1 MVAVHAIIVGM
12 YLRTTRRRNKD
23 GSVVRYYALAENV
36 RHPEKGHVEARVV
49 HSFGRADRLDRAAL
63 ERLVRSIRRVLD
75 DADGGAPMPAP
86 AADREGRA
94 GAIEIEAGFALG
106 VVHVVEQ
113 LWDRLGIGR
122 AIAARLAAQGL
133 QAPHGAALLAMAAQR
148 LDRPGSKLACHERW
162 LERVWLPAAEGLA
175 LDQLY
180 RALDVLAEHGDA
192 IEEAVFWQSVDLFK
206 LDVDLVFYDAT
217 TAWFECD
224 DGDTAGHAWRGL
236 SFAPLRKR
244 GHSKEGR
251 DNDPQVIV
259 ALAVTR
265 DGMPVRSWVLPGD
278 TADVTTVE
286 RIKDDLRRM
295 RLGRALFVGDAGLY
309 AKANLAELSRGAGRY
324 ILATPIGRVKEIRD
338 EVLRRPGRYAEVAPN
353 LRAKEVIIGR
363 GERRRRYILCLNA
376 EEAARQRHHREEI
389 LEVLRVELDALRA
402 DHPKAACRLVA
413 SKRFGPYLS
422 QDDQGRPYI
431 DRAKVRRAEQL
442 DGKFVL
448 TTNDDTL
455 SAADI
460 ALGYKGMWI
469 IEACFRKMKTTG
481 LGIRPMFHWTPRR
494 IVAHVKLCVLALM
507 IQRAAEI
514 AAEAPWSR
522 LVDVLGRL
530 QAVRYTAEGA
540 TIVQASRIT
549 PELAAILNKLDVP
562 RPKPILAVG

>member
-1 MVAVHAIIVGM
+1 M
-12 YLRTTRRRNKD
+12 YLRTTQRRNKD
-23 GSVVRYYALAENV
+23 GSIVRYYALAENV
-36 RHPEKGHVEARVV
+36 RHPEKGHVEARIV

-75 DADGGAPMPAP
+75 AAAGEPVADGRGG
-86 AADREGRA
+86 DRR
-94 GAIEIEAGFALG
+94 IEIEASFELG
-106 VVHVVEQ
+106 VVHVVTE
-113 LWDRLGIGR
+113 LWARLGIGE
-122 AIAARLAAQGL
+122 AIQARLTAQDL
-133 QAPHGAALLAMAAQR
+133 RAPHEAALLAMTAQR
-148 LDRPGSKLACHERW
+148 LARPGSKLACHARW
-162 LERVWLPAAEGLA
+162 LERVWLPAARNLA

-180 RALDVLAEHGDA
+180 RALDILAEHGDA
-192 IEEAVFWQSVDLFK
+192 IEEEVFWRSVDLFK

-224 DGDTAGHAWRGL
+224 EGDVAAENWRGL
-236 SFAPLRKR
+236 TFAPLRKR

-265 DGMPVRSWVLPGD
+265 DGMPVRSWVLPGN

-286 RIKDDLRRM
+286 RIKEELRQM

-309 AKANLAELSRGAGRY
+309 ARANLAELSRGAGRY
-324 ILATPIGRVKEIRD
+324 ILATPIGRAKEIKD
-338 EVLRRPGRYAEVAPN
+338 DVLRRPGRYTEITPT
-353 LRAKEVIIGR
+353 LRAKEVIVGD
-363 GERRRRYILCLNA
+363 GERRRRYILCLNIEKA
-376 EEAARQRHHREEI
+376 ERQKRHRNEI
-389 LEVLRVELDALRA
+389 LAVLQLELDRVAS

-413 SKRFGPYLS
+413 SRRFGPYLS
-422 QDDQGRPYI
+422 LDDQGRPFI
-431 DRAKVRRAEQL
+431 DRDKVQRAEQL

-514 AAEAPWSR
+514 AAGMPWSQ
-522 LVDVLGRL
+522 LVDILERL
-530 QAVRYTAEGA
+530 KAVRYSAQGK
-540 TIVQASRIT
+540 TIVQASRISS
-549 PELAAILNKLDVP
+549 ELALILKKLDI
-562 RPKPILAVG
+562 PKPKTILAVG

>member
-1 MVAVHAIIVGM
+1 M
-12 YLRTTRRRNKD
+12 YLRTTQRRNRD
-23 GSVVRYYALAENV
+23 GSIVRYYALAENV
-36 RHPEKGHVEARVV
+36 RHPEKGHVEAKVV

-75 DADGGAPMPAP
+75 ADGSAPV
-86 AADREGRA
+86 ADATGRER
-94 GAIEIEAGFALG
+94 AIEIEASFELG

-113 LWDRLGIGR
+113 LWARLGIGQ
-122 AIAARLAAQGL
+122 AIAARTAADER
-133 QAPHGAALLAMAAQR
+133 QAPHDAALLAMAAQR
-148 LDRPGSKLACHERW
+148 LARPGSKLACHERW
-162 LERVWLPAAEGLA
+162 LDRVWLPAARGLA

-180 RALDVLAEHGDA
+180 RALDLLAEHGDA
-192 IEEAVFWQSVDLFK
+192 IEAEVFWHSADLFK

-224 DGDTAGHAWRGL
+224 DEDVVPETWRGL
-236 SFAPLRKR
+236 TFEPLRKR

-251 DNDPQVIV
+251 DNDPQVII

-278 TADVTTVE
+278 TADVTTVQ
-286 RIKDDLRRM
+286 RIKDDLRQM

-309 AKANLAELSRGAGRY
+309 AKANLAELGRGAGRY
-324 ILATPIGRVKEIRD
+324 ILATPIGRVKEIKD
-338 EVLRRPGRYAEVAPN
+338 EVLSRPGRYAEITPN
-353 LRAKEVIIGR
+353 LRAKEVIVGQ
-363 GERRRRYILCLNA
+363 GERRRRYILCLNN
-376 EEAARQRHHREEI
+376 EEAERERRHRQEI
-389 LEVLRVELDALRA
+389 LELLQLELDRLGS

-422 QDDQGRPYI
+422 LDHQGRPYV

-469 IEACFRKMKTTG
+469 IEACFRRLKTTG

-494 IVAHVKLCVLALM
+494 IVAHVRLCVLALM
-507 IQRAAEI
+507 IQRAAEL
-514 AAEAPWSR
+514 ATDVPWSR
-522 LVDVLGRL
+522 LADVLERL
-530 QAVRYTAEGA
+530 KAVRYTAEGE
-540 TIVQASRIT
+540 TIVQASRIS
-549 PELAAILNKLDVP
+549 PELGAILKKLDISA
-562 RPKPILAVG
+562 PKPILAVG

>member
-1 MVAVHAIIVGM
+1 M
-12 YLRTTRRRNKD
+12 YLRTTQRRNKD
-23 GSVVRYYALAENV
+23 GSIVRYYALAENV
-36 RHPEKGHVEARVV
+36 RHPEKGHVEAKVV

-75 DADGGAPMPAP
+75 AEAGEAPVGARG
-86 AADREGRA
+86 RER
-94 GAIEIEAGFALG
+94 AIEIEASFDLG

-113 LWDRLGIGR
+113 LWTRLGIGA
-122 AIAARLAAQGL
+122 AIAGQLAADERR
-133 QAPHGAALLAMAAQR
+133 APHAAALLAMTAQR
-148 LDRPGSKLACHERW
+148 LARPGSKLACHERW
-162 LERVWLPAAEGLA
+162 LERVWLPEAGSLA

-180 RALDVLAEHGDA
+180 RALDILAEHGDA
-192 IEEAVFWQSVDLFK
+192 IEQEVFWHGVDLFK

-224 DGDTAGHAWRGL
+224 DEDVAPERWRGL
-236 SFAPLRKR
+236 TFAPLRKR

-251 DNDPQVIV
+251 DNDPQVII

-265 DGMPVRSWVLPGD
+265 DGVPVRSWVLPGD
-278 TADVTTVE
+278 TADVTTVA
-286 RIKDDLRRM
+286 RIKEDLRQM

-309 AKANLAELSRGAGRY
+309 ARANLAELSRGAGRY

-338 EVLRRPGRYAEVAPN
+338 EVLSRPGRYAQITPN
-353 LRAKEVIIGR
+353 LRAKEVIVGQ

-376 EEAARQRHHREEI
+376 EEAERERHHRDE
-389 LEVLRVELDALRA
+389 LLGLLQVELDHLAS

-422 QDDQGRPYI
+422 LDPEGRPFI

-469 IEACFRKMKTTG
+469 IEACFRRLKTTG

-514 AAEAPWSR
+514 ATEAPWSH
-522 LVDVLGRL
+522 LADVLERL
-530 QAVRYTAEGA
+530 KAVRYTAEGE

-549 PELAAILNKLDVP
+549 PELAAILKKLDISK
-562 RPKPILAVG
+562 PKPILAVG

>member
-1 MVAVHAIIVGM
+1 M
-12 YLRTTRRRNKD
+12 YLRTTQRRNKD

-36 RHPEKGHVEARVV
+36 RDPEKGHVEARVV

-63 ERLVRSIRRVLD
+63 ERLVRSIRRVLE
-75 DADGGAPMPAP
+75 ADGSAP
-86 AADREGRA
+86 AADASGRER
-94 GAIEIEAGFALG
+94 AIEIEASFDLG

-113 LWDRLGIGR
+113 LWTRLGIGA
-122 AIAARLAAQGL
+122 AIADRLSAEERR
-133 QAPHGAALLAMAAQR
+133 APHAAALLAMTAQR
-148 LDRPGSKLACHERW
+148 LARPGSKLACHERW
-162 LERVWLPAAEGLA
+162 LERVWLPAARDLS

-192 IEEAVFWQSVDLFK
+192 IEQEVFWHGVDLFK

-224 DGDTAGHAWRGL
+224 QEDVTPESWRGL
-236 SFAPLRKR
+236 TFAPLRKR

-251 DNDPQVIV
+251 DNDPQVII

-278 TADVTTVE
+278 TADVTTVQ
-286 RIKDDLRRM
+286 RIKDDLRQM

-324 ILATPIGRVKEIRD
+324 ILATPIGRVKEIKD
-338 EVLRRPGRYAEVAPN
+338 EVLSRPGRYAEITPN
-353 LRAKEVIIGR
+353 LRAKEVIVGQ
-363 GERRRRYILCLNA
+363 GERRRRYILCLNT
-376 EEAARQRHHREEI
+376 EEAAREQRHRNEI
-389 LEVLRVELDALRA
+389 LDLLQLELDRLAS

-422 QDDQGRPYI
+422 LDGQGQPYI
-431 DRAKVRRAEQL
+431 DRAKVDRAERL

-514 AAEAPWSR
+514 AAEAPWSQ
-522 LVDVLGRL
+522 LADVLERL
-530 QAVRYTAEGA
+530 KAVRYTAEGE

-549 PELAAILNKLDVP
+549 PELAAILKKLDIST
-562 RPKPILAVG
+562 PKPILAVG

>member
-1 MVAVHAIIVGM
+1 M
-12 YLRTTRRRNKD
+12 YLRTTQRRNKD
-23 GSVVRYYALAENV
+23 GRVVRYYALAENV
-36 RHPEKGHVEARVV
+36 RHPEKGHVEAKVV
-49 HSFGRADRLDRAAL
+49 HNFGRADRLDRTAL

-75 DADGGAPMPAP
+75 ADAGEP
-86 AADREGRA
+86 AADAPGHDRR
-94 GAIEIEAGFALG
+94 IEIEASFELG

-113 LWDRLGIGR
+113 LWTRLGIGA
-122 AIAARLAAQGL
+122 AIAGQLAADERR
-133 QAPHGAALLAMAAQR
+133 APHLAALLAMTAQR
-148 LDRPGSKLACHERW
+148 LARPGSKLACHERW
-162 LERVWLPAAEGLA
+162 LERVWLPEARGLA

-180 RALDVLAEHGDA
+180 RALDILAEHGDA
-192 IEEAVFWQSVDLFK
+192 IEQEVFWHGVDLFK

-224 DGDTAGHAWRGL
+224 DEDVAPERWRGL
-236 SFAPLRKR
+236 TFTPLRKR

-251 DNDPQVIV
+251 DNDPQVII

-265 DGMPVRSWVLPGD
+265 DGVPVRSWVLPGD

-286 RIKDDLRRM
+286 RIKEDLRQM

-309 AKANLAELSRGAGRY
+309 ARANLAELSRGAGRY

-338 EVLRRPGRYAEVAPN
+338 DVLSRPGRYAQITPN
-353 LRAKEVIIGR
+353 LRAKEVIVGQ

-376 EEAARQRHHREEI
+376 EEAARERHHRDEI
-389 LEVLRVELDALRA
+389 LGLLQVELNHLAS

-413 SKRFGPYLS
+413 SKRFGRYLS
-422 QDDQGRPYI
+422 LDAEGRPFI

-455 SAADI
+455 SATDI

-469 IEACFRKMKTTG
+469 IEACFRRLKTTG

-514 AAEAPWSR
+514 ATGAPWSQ
-522 LVDVLGRL
+522 LVDVLERL
-530 QAVRYTAEGA
+530 KAVRYTAEGE
-540 TIVQASRIT
+540 TIVQASGIT
-549 PELAAILNKLDVP
+549 PELAAILKKLDVSK
-562 RPKPILAVG
+562 PKPILAIG

>member
-1 MVAVHAIIVGM
+1 M
-12 YLRTTRRRNKD
+12 YLRTTQRRNKD
-23 GSVVRYYALAENV
+23 GSIVRYYALTENV
-36 RHPEKGHVEARVV
+36 RQPEKGHVEARVV
-49 HSFGRADRLDRAAL
+49 HSFGRADRLDRTAL

-75 DADGGAPMPAP
+75 ADAGEPGAD
-86 AADREGRA
+86 AAGHDRR
-94 GAIEIEAGFALG
+94 IEIEASFELG

-113 LWDRLGIGR
+113 LWTRLGIGA
-122 AIAARLAAQGL
+122 AIAGRLAADERR
-133 QAPHGAALLAMAAQR
+133 APHAAALLAMTAQR
-148 LDRPGSKLACHERW
+148 LARPGSKLACHERW
-162 LERVWLPAAEGLA
+162 LERVWLPAARGLA

-180 RALDVLAEHGDA
+180 RALDILAEHGDA
-192 IEEAVFWQSVDLFK
+192 IEQEVFWHGVDLFK

-224 DGDTAGHAWRGL
+224 EEDGASHEWRGL
-236 SFAPLRKR
+236 TFAPLRKR

-278 TADVTTVE
+278 TADVTTVQ
-286 RIKDDLRRM
+286 RIKDDLRQL

-309 AKANLAELSRGAGRY
+309 ARVNLSELSKGAGRY
-324 ILATPIGRVKEIRD
+324 ILATPIGRVKEIKD
-338 EVLRRPGRYAEVAPN
+338 EVLSRPGRYAQITPH
-353 LRAKEVIIGR
+353 LRAKEVIVGE
-363 GERRRRYILCLNA
+363 GERRRRYILCLNT
-376 EEAARQRHHREEI
+376 EEAEREKRHRHEI
-389 LEVLRVELDALRA
+389 LHVLQLELDRLAS

-422 QDDQGRPYI
+422 LDGQGRPFI

-469 IEACFRKMKTTG
+469 IEACFRRLKTTG

-514 AAEAPWSR
+514 ATGAPWSQ
-522 LVDVLGRL
+522 LVDVLERL
-530 QAVRYTAEGA
+530 KAVRYTAEGE

-549 PELAAILNKLDVP
+549 PELAALLKKLDIS

>member
-1 MVAVHAIIVGM
+1 M
-12 YLRTTRRRNKD
+12 YLRTTQRRNKD

-36 RHPEKGHVEARVV
+36 RDPEKGHVEAKVV
-49 HSFGRADRLDRAAL
+49 HSFGRADRLDRSAL
-63 ERLVRSIRRVLD
+63 ERLVRSIRRALD
-75 DADGGAPMPAP
+75 VAGGEAP
-86 AADREGRA
+86 ADEKGRER
-94 GAIEIEAGFALG
+94 AIEIEAGFELG

-113 LWDRLGIGR
+113 LWTRLGIGR
-122 AIAARLAAQGL
+122 AIAARLAADER
-133 QAPHGAALLAMAAQR
+133 QAPHEAALLAMAAQR
-148 LDRPGSKLACHERW
+148 LARPGSKLACHQRW
-162 LERVWLPAAEGLA
+162 LERVWLPAASNLA

-192 IEEAVFWQSVDLFK
+192 IEQEVFWHSVDLFK

-224 DGDTAGHAWRGL
+224 EEDVAPGTWRGL
-236 SFAPLRKR
+236 TFAPLRKR

-251 DNDPQVIV
+251 DNDPQVVI

-265 DGMPVRSWVLPGD
+265 DGMPVRSWILPGD
-278 TADVTTVE
+278 TADVTTVQ
-286 RIKDDLRRM
+286 RIKDDLRQL

-309 AKANLAELSRGAGRY
+309 ARANLAALGRGAGRY
-324 ILATPIGRVKEIRD
+324 ILATPIGRVKEIKD
-338 EVLRRPGRYAEVAPN
+338 EVLSRPGRYAEIAPN
-353 LRAKEVIIGR
+353 LRAKEVMVGV
-363 GERRRRYILCLNA
+363 GERRRRYILCLNV
-376 EEAARQRHHREEI
+376 EEAEREKRHREAI
-389 LEVLRVELDALRA
+389 LELLQLELERLGD

-422 QDDQGRPYI
+422 LDDQGRPRI
-431 DRAKVRRAEQL
+431 DPAKVKAAERL

-455 SAADI
+455 SVADI

-469 IEACFRKMKTTG
+469 IEACFRKLKTTG
-481 LGIRPMFHWTPRR
+481 LGMRPMFHWTPRR

-514 AAEAPWSR
+514 AAGAPWSQ
-522 LVDVLGRL
+522 LVDALERL
-530 QAVRYTAEGA
+530 KAVRYTCEGE
-540 TIVQASRIT
+540 TIVQASRIS
-549 PELAAILNKLDVP
+549 PELAAILKKLDIS